1 MNFRMVKLS
10 WSILI
15 KDYLTMGCSVF
26 HIVKLYLQRDRDLR
40 RVHEMLM
47 PRTYWT
53 EMTCDDKMWGYCI
66 HHTREPLKGTP
77 CHERQILSISVH
89 FWVFRQNENIPSAT
103 TNDKLFGS
111 TLPSKSSF
119 RSSKGELLEDQF
131 EWKYIQYM
139 ILAECLWSS
148 RRNKTSDTTSTTERT
163 RGCFLIKIL
172 FQMTFSRWYDQ
183 HSRFVLI
190 KDWQKIFVYQ
200 LFSIMTISGHELN
213 YN

>member
-1 MNFRMVKLS
+1 MIKLF
-10 WSILI
+10 WFILI

-77 CHERQILSISVH
+77 CHERQILFISVH
-89 FWVFRQNENIPSAT
+89 FWVFCQNENIPSAS

-119 RSSKGELLEDQF
+119 RSSKGELCDGINL
-131 EWKYIQYM
+131 
-139 ILAECLWSS
+139 
-148 RRNKTSDTTSTTERT
+148 N
-163 RGCFLIKIL
+163 GN
-172 FQMTFSRWYDQ
+172 TFNIW
-183 HSRFVLI
+183 F
-190 KDWQKIFVYQ
+190 
-200 LFSIMTISGHELN
+200 
-213 YN
+213 